1 MLVATV
7 VFAVTFV
14 AGMLVVAAS
23 LRNSAKLIADAIAGW
38 QSGVDAR
45 LIPWDEVEEQAF
57 LSAAGVPQEEWV
69 LESELGQESN
79 Q

>member
-1 MLVATV
+1 
-7 VFAVTFV
+7 
-14 AGMLVVAAS
+14 MLVVAAS
-23 LRNSAKLIADAIAGW
+23 LRNSARLIADAIAGW
-38 QSGVDAR
+38 QAGVDTR

-57 LSAAGVPQEEWV
+57 LAATGTPPEEWV